1 MSAAIRCP
9 RCGVAT
15 DPVAAGPF
23 CAHCGYYMAV
33 LEWVAQPPP
42 SAVPPPVPPA
52 NRRYLGP
59 PRYRER
65 PRGGFAPRPW
75 RRPVPPPPTPPG
87 QRARATAAVLVPLLW
102 ALVAVSS
109 LAAGAEIWRY
119 TLLLASRDGA
129 LSADA
134 VAASDALV
142 LAAGVGA
149 VLLGLVA
156 GALLVT
162 WTLRASAAAAA
173 RSGSRPS
180 RTERDVVLGWV
191 VPGLN
196 LAVPGSVLAEIE
208 HGALDRPPG
217 RRPRPS
223 TLLRCW
229 WALWAVG
236 VVATLATLAWSLRSG
251 VQAEADG
258 VVLHA
263 AVDAL
268 AAVTAA
274 TTALV
279 VGRLTALLGPVRSP
293 RRQVVLAVRPP
304 SPTGAAPAS
313 PA

>member
-1 MSAAIRCP
+1 
-9 RCGVAT
+9 
-15 DPVAAGPF
+15 
-23 CAHCGYYMAV
+23 MAV

-304 SPTGAAPAS
+304 TPTGAAPAR